1 MRCRVVYSSPA
12 GPGFDLE
19 YEAMPLTID
28 PARTALLL
36 LDYQR
41 DNITATP
48 GIAEARVLEH
58 GARVLEAARRRG
70 LRVIHITAS
79 VRRDYLD
86 MPRASSL
93 WMKLRESKTLIQG
106 TPGAEIHPLVTP
118 RPDELV
124 INKTCVDPF
133 LTSNLGQALINFD
146 VNTLVLIGLWTNFV
160 VEATARHAA
169 DVGYRVIV
177 VRECCASN
185 DVQNHEWAMTRILP
199 AIADVARLDDVLSA
213 LA

>member
-1 MRCRVVYSSPA
+1 
-12 GPGFDLE
+12 
-19 YEAMPLTID
+19 MPLTID
-28 PARTALLL
+28 PARTALLA
-36 LDYQR
+36 LDFQR
-41 DNITATP
+41 DNIDATP
-48 GIAEARVLEH
+48 GIKDLRVLESSARVL
-58 GARVLEAARRRG
+58 GAARRKG

-93 WMKLRESKTLIQG
+93 WLTLRESKTLIIG
-106 TPGAEIHPLVTP
+106 TPGAEIDPLVAP
-118 RPDELV
+118 RADELV

-133 LTSNLGQALINFD
+133 LTTNLGQALVNFD
-146 VNTLVLIGLWTNFV
+146 VNTLVLIGLWTNYV

-169 DVGYRVIV
+169 DMGYRVVV

-185 DVQNHEWAMTRILP
+185 DEQNHEFAMTRILP
-199 AIADVARLDDVLSA
+199 TIATVARLDDVLTA

>member
-1 MRCRVVYSSPA
+1 
-12 GPGFDLE
+12 
-19 YEAMPLTID
+19 MPLALD

-36 LDYQR
+36 LDYQH
-41 DNITATP
+41 DNIAATP

-58 GARVLEAARRRG
+58 SARVLEAARRRG
-70 LRVIHITAS
+70 VRVIHITAS

-93 WMKLRESKTLIQG
+93 WMKLRESRTLILG

-118 RPDELV
+118 RVDELV

-133 LTSNLGQALINFD
+133 LTTNLGQALINFD

-169 DVGYRVIV
+169 DVGYRVVV

-185 DVQNHEWAMTRILP
+185 DAQNHEWAMTRILP

>member
-1 MRCRVVYSSPA
+1 MA
-12 GPGFDLE
+12 L
-19 YEAMPLTID
+19 AID
-28 PARTALLL
+28 PKRTALLL
-36 LDYQR
+36 LDYQH
-41 DNITATP
+41 DNITATA
-48 GIAEARVLEH
+48 GIEEARVLEH
-58 GARVLEAARRRG
+58 SARVLDAARARA

-93 WMKLRESKTLIQG
+93 WMKLRESKTLILG
-106 TPGAEIHPLVTP
+106 TPGAEIHPLVAP
-118 RPDELV
+118 RADELV

-133 LTSNLGQALINFD
+133 LTTNLGQALINFD
-146 VNTLVLIGLWTNFV
+146 VNTLILIGLWTNYV

-185 DVQNHEWAMTRILP
+185 DVQNHEFAMTRILP
-199 AIADVARLDDVLSA
+199 TIATVTSLDDTLSA
-213 LA
+213 LGE

>member
-1 MRCRVVYSSPA
+1 VYSSPA

-19 YEAMPLTID
+19 YRAMPLTID
-28 PARTALLL
+28 PARAALLL
-36 LDYQR
+36 LDYQH

-48 GIAEARVLEH
+48 GIAESGVLEH
-58 GARVLEAARRRG
+58 SARVLEAARRRG

-93 WMKLRESKTLIQG
+93 WLKLRESKTLIQG

-133 LTSNLGQALINFD
+133 LTTNLGQALINFD

-177 VRECCASN
+177 VRDCCASN
-185 DVQNHEWAMTRILP
+185 DAHDHEWAMTRILP
-199 AIADVARLDDVLSA
+199 AIADVARLDDVLAA

>member
-1 MRCRVVYSSPA
+1 
-12 GPGFDLE
+12 
-19 YEAMPLTID
+19 MPLALD
-28 PARTALLL
+28 PTRTALLL
-36 LDYQR
+36 LDYQH

-48 GIAEARVLEH
+48 GIAPARVLEH
-58 GARVLEAARRRG
+58 SARVLEAARRRG

-93 WMKLRESKTLIQG
+93 WKTLRERKTLIQG
-106 TPGAEIHPLVTP
+106 TPGAEIHPLVAP
-118 RPDELV
+118 RLDELV

-133 LTSNLGQALINFD
+133 LTTNLGQALINFD
-146 VNTLVLIGLWTNFV
+146 VNTLVLIGLWTNYV

-169 DVGYRVIV
+169 DVGYRVVI

-185 DVQNHEWAMTRILP
+185 DAENHEFAMARILP
-199 AIADVARLDDVLSA
+199 TIADVSRLDDVLVA

>member
-1 MRCRVVYSSPA
+1 
-12 GPGFDLE
+12 
-19 YEAMPLTID
+19 MPPIID

-36 LDYQR
+36 LDYQH

-58 GARVLEAARRRG
+58 SARVLQAARRRG
-70 LRVIHITAS
+70 LRVIHVTAS

-93 WMKLRESKTLIQG
+93 WMKLRASKTLIQG
-106 TPGAEIHPLVTP
+106 TPGAEIHPLVRP

-133 LTSNLGQALINFD
+133 LTTNLGQALINFD

-185 DVQNHEWAMTRILP
+185 DAQNHEWAMTRILP
-199 AIADVARLDDVLSA
+199 AIADVARLDDVLAA

>member
-1 MRCRVVYSSPA
+1 
-12 GPGFDLE
+12 
-19 YEAMPLTID
+19 MPLTLD

-36 LDYQR
+36 LDYQH
-41 DNITATP
+41 DNIAATP

-58 GARVLEAARRRG
+58 SARVLEAARRRG

-93 WMKLRESKTLIQG
+93 WMKLRESKTLILG
-106 TPGAEIHPLVTP
+106 TPGAEVHPLVTP
-118 RPDELV
+118 RPEELV

-133 LTSNLGQALINFD
+133 LTTSLGQALINFD
-146 VNTLVLIGLWTNFV
+146 VNTLILIGLWTNFV

-199 AIADVARLDDVLSA
+199 AIADVARLDAVLTA

>member
-1 MRCRVVYSSPA
+1 M
-12 GPGFDLE
+12 
-19 YEAMPLTID
+19 AMTLDTR
-28 PARTALLL
+28 RTALLL
-36 LDYQR
+36 LDYQH

-48 GIAEARVLEH
+48 GIAQARVLEH
-58 GARVLEAARRRG
+58 SARVLEAARRRG

-106 TPGAEIHPLVTP
+106 TPGAEIHPLVAP
-118 RPDELV
+118 REDELV

-133 LTSNLGQALINFD
+133 LTTNLGQALINFD

-169 DVGYRVIV
+169 DVGYRVVI

-185 DVQNHEWAMTRILP
+185 DADNHEWAMTRILP
-199 AIADVARLDDVLSA
+199 AIAEVRRLDDVLGA

>member
-1 MRCRVVYSSPA
+1 M
-12 GPGFDLE
+12 
-19 YEAMPLTID
+19 AMTLDTR
-28 PARTALLL
+28 RTALLL
-36 LDYQR
+36 LDYQH

-48 GIAEARVLEH
+48 GIAQARVLEH
-58 GARVLEAARRRG
+58 SARVLEAARRRG

-106 TPGAEIHPLVTP
+106 TPGAEIHPLVAP
-118 RPDELV
+118 REDELV

-133 LTSNLGQALINFD
+133 LTTNLGQALINFD

-169 DVGYRVIV
+169 DVGYRVVI

-185 DVQNHEWAMTRILP
+185 DVDNHEWAMTRILP
-199 AIADVARLDDVLSA
+199 AIAEVRRLDDVLGA

>member
-1 MRCRVVYSSPA
+1 
-12 GPGFDLE
+12 
-19 YEAMPLTID
+19 MPPIID

-36 LDYQR
+36 LDYQH

-58 GARVLEAARRRG
+58 SARVLEAARRRG
-70 LRVIHITAS
+70 LRVIHVTAS

-106 TPGAEIHPLVTP
+106 TPGAEIHPLVRP

-133 LTSNLGQALINFD
+133 LTTNLGQALINFD

-185 DVQNHEWAMTRILP
+185 DAQNHEWAMTRILP
-199 AIADVARLDDVLSA
+199 AIADVARLDDVLAA

>member
-1 MRCRVVYSSPA
+1 MA
-12 GPGFDLE
+12 
-19 YEAMPLTID
+19 LTIE
-28 PARTALLL
+28 PARTALLP
-36 LDYQR
+36 LDLQH
-41 DNITATP
+41 DNIAATP
-48 GIAEARVLEH
+48 GIKDRQVLEKI
-58 GARVLEAARRRG
+58 ARLLEAARRRQ

-86 MPRASSL
+86 MPKASAL
-93 WMKLRESKTLIQG
+93 WLKLRESKTLIAG
-106 TPGAEIHPLVTP
+106 TPGAEIHPLAAP

-133 LTSNLGQALINFD
+133 LTTNLGQALVNFD
-146 VNTLVLIGLWTNFV
+146 LNTLVLVGLWTNYV

-177 VRECCASN
+177 VRDCCASN
-185 DVQNHEWAMTRILP
+185 NDENHEFAMTRILP
-199 AIADVARLDDVLSA
+199 TIATVADLGDVLAA

>member
-1 MRCRVVYSSPA
+1 MAMRLDTR
-12 GPGFDLE
+12 
-19 YEAMPLTID
+19 
-28 PARTALLL
+28 RTALLL
-36 LDYQR
+36 LDYQH

-48 GIAEARVLEH
+48 GIAQARVLEH
-58 GARVLEAARRRG
+58 SARVLEAARRRG

-106 TPGAEIHPLVTP
+106 TPGAEIHPLVAP
-118 RPDELV
+118 REDELV

-133 LTSNLGQALINFD
+133 LTTNLGQALINFD

-169 DVGYRVIV
+169 DVGYRVVI

-185 DVQNHEWAMTRILP
+185 DVDNHEWAMTRILP
-199 AIADVARLDDVLSA
+199 AIAEVRRLDDVLGA

>member
-1 MRCRVVYSSPA
+1 MT
-12 GPGFDLE
+12 L
-19 YEAMPLTID
+19 D
-28 PARTALLL
+28 PVRTALLL
-36 LDYQR
+36 LDYQH

-48 GIAEARVLEH
+48 GIAQARVLENS
-58 GARVLEAARRRG
+58 APVLEAARRRG

-106 TPGAEIHPLVTP
+106 TPGAEIHPLLAP
-118 RPDELV
+118 REDELV

-133 LTSNLGQALINFD
+133 LTTNLGQALINFD

-169 DVGYRVIV
+169 DVGYRVVI

-199 AIADVARLDDVLSA
+199 AIAEVRSLDDVVGA

>member
-1 MRCRVVYSSPA
+1 VSAPA
-12 GPGFDLE
+12 
-19 YEAMPLTID
+19 PLAID
-28 PARTALLL
+28 PARTALLP

-41 DNITATP
+41 DNILATA
-48 GIAEARVLEH
+48 GIKDRQVLEKSSK
-58 GARVLEAARRRG
+58 VLEAARRKG

-93 WMKLRESKTLIQG
+93 WIRLRESKTLIMG
-106 TPGAEIHPLVTP
+106 TPGAEIHALMAP
-118 RPDELV
+118 RSDELV

-133 LTSNLGQALINFD
+133 LTTNLGQALINFD
-146 VNTLVLIGLWTNFV
+146 VNTLILIGLWTNYV

-177 VRECCASN
+177 VRDCCASN
-185 DVQNHEWAMTRILP
+185 DEQNHEFAMTRILP
-199 AIADVARLDDVLSA
+199 TIATVASLEDVLAA
-213 LA
+213 LT